1 MEMVFWEAYN
11 KEQRRVFSEETHI
24 LGVGSLGLHGFG
36 NLYRLQAQI
45 GKRRGGTKDE
55 HFKESR

>member
-1 MEMVFWEAYN
+1 MY
-11 KEQRRVFSEETHI
+11 EETHI